1 MFMKARYLTLGI
13 LLICLSLAAF
23 HAPLQAQDTP
33 EPAAT
38 EDPCIAIIEAGMEPQ
53 DNIAPAATEDPAF
66 ASCLDAFDAAETNA
80 TPAPNTALLDESQT
94 SRSAAGADNAPFH
107 SITVMNRSTE
117 FLGRFWLTWHVPGT
131 GALVALGSGTILAG
145 LSGTLPVPS
154 GAFGIGVR
162 VELYARP
169 NSMMGGNMFN
179 PDWIAADN
187 CHFAFNDAHQD
198 QTIFLDAVSTGLV
211 IPVAPVVDSY
221 GCSLAG
227 AANSSLSID
236 DLNLD
241 SSDFNS
247 PPDVG
252 ADNPDTTTDS
262 SGG

>member
-1 MFMKARYLTLGI
+1 MTMKSRYLTIGI
-13 LLICLSLAAF
+13 LLITLSLAAF
-23 HAPLQAQDTP
+23 QAPLLAQDSP

-38 EDPCIAIIEAGMEPQ
+38 EDPCTAIIEAGMLPQ
-53 DNIAPAATEDPAF
+53 DNTAPAATEDPAF
-66 ASCLDAFDAAETNA
+66 ASCLDAFDAAETNS
-80 TPAPNTALLDESQT
+80 TPAPNTALLDESST
-94 SRSAAGADNAPFH
+94 SRSAAGADNAAYH

-131 GALVALGSGTILAG
+131 GALVAVGSGVILAG
-145 LSGTLPVPS
+145 TSGTLPIPS
-154 GAFGIGVR
+154 GAFGVGIR

-169 NSMMGGNMFN
+169 NSMMGGNVFN

-198 QTIFLDAVSTGLV
+198 RTIFLDAVSTGLA

-221 GCSLAG
+221 GCSLSG
-227 AANSSLSID
+227 AD
-236 DLNLD
+236 DLSFNIDSLNID
-241 SSDFNS
+241 SSDFDS

-252 ADNPDTTTDS
+252 ADNPDATTDS